1 MQTELKTAQFGLV
14 GKFFTTNERYVQ
26 PFPREEDYI
35 PEFPESDDEAEEAV
49 VLVDAEGY
57 SEAVVNPQ
65 RGLQPAVEIAV
76 QAVAREAAHQARR
89 DVKRRAR

>member
-49 VLVDAEGY
+49 VLVDRWLTLKEGY
-57 SEAVVNPQ
+57 NQ
-65 RGLQPAVEIAV
+65 RWKLLYKQW
-76 QAVAREAAHQARR
+76 RE
-89 DVKRRAR
+89 KRRIKREGM